1 MSGFINAEDLTE
13 QIALSDPL
21 EKNFKITEEILDVM
35 NKEIDETGLLSSES
49 VRDLLK
55 NNIIKADLLRML
67 IEANDERD
75 KGTIMQ
81 SEETF

>member
-1 MSGFINAEDLTE
+1 MN
-13 QIALSDPL
+13 
-21 EKNFKITEEILDVM
+21 NKIE
-35 NKEIDETGLLSSES
+35 ETGLLSSES

-75 KGTIMQ
+75 KSTITY
-81 SEETF
+81 SEENFKS